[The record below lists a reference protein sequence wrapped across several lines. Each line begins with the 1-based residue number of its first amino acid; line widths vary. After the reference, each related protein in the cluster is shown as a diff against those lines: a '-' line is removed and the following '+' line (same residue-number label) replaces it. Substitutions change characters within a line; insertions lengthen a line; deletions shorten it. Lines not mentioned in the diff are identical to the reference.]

1 MDRSSTRLCWPSFR
15 NMKLILDITA
25 DSRYSFDRKRVR
37 EALAKTLIE
46 QEMFK
51 GVVKISLSVVGE
63 RKIRELEKKYFK
75 EDKVTDVLSFPLEAA
90 PTPAESGGQEGV
102 FPEDFDGINLGDIVV
117 CYPQA
122 KRQAIQWNR
131 IIDEEI
137 EFLACHGLLHLLGIH
152 HD

>member
-1 MDRSSTRLCWPSFR
+1 VTVYPVKAGYFCDLFLTY
-15 NMKLILDITA
+15 NIGMKLILDIAA
-25 DSRYSFDRKRVR
+25 DSRYQFDRKRVK
-37 EALAKTLIE
+37 EALTKVLDE
-46 QEMFK
+46 QGMAK

-63 RKIRELEKKYFK
+63 RKIRELENKYFHQ
-75 EDKVTDVLSFPLEAA
+75 DIVTDVLSFPLE
-90 PTPAESGGQEGV
+90 EGEAM
-102 FPEDFDGINLGDIVV
+102 PDDEDGLSLGDIVI

-131 IIDEEI
+131 IVDEEM

>member
-1 MDRSSTRLCWPSFR
+1 MI
-15 NMKLILDITA
+15 KLELEIVA
-25 DSRYSFDRKRVR
+25 DSRYPFDRKRVK
-37 EALAKTLIE
+37 EALLKTLME
-46 QEMFK
+46 QEIVD

-63 RKIRELEKKYFK
+63 RKIKELEKKYFG
-75 EDKVTDVLSFPLEAA
+75 ENKVTDVLSFPLE
-90 PTPAESGGQEGV
+90 EGEKM
-102 FPEDFDGINLGDIVV
+102 PEDFDGINLGDIVI

-131 IIDEEI
+131 VVDEEI

>member
-1 MDRSSTRLCWPSFR
+1 MIYRCLTTPVFIGRIWLVI
-15 NMKLILDITA
+15 KLELSITA

-37 EALAKTLIE
+37 EALAKTLKE

-51 GVVKISLSVVGE
+51 GAVKISLSVVGE

-75 EDKVTDVLSFPLEAA
+75 EDKVTDVLSFPL
-90 PTPAESGGQEGV
+90 QEGV
-102 FPEDFDGINLGDIVV
+102 EMPEDFDGINLGDIVV

>member
-1 MDRSSTRLCWPSFR
+1 MV
-15 NMKLILDITA
+15 KLDLDITA
-25 DSRYSFDRKRVR
+25 DSRYPFDRNRVR
-37 EALAKTLIE
+37 KALVKTLEE
-46 QEMFK
+46 QEIVS
-51 GVVKISLSVVGE
+51 GTVKISLSVVGE
-63 RKIRELEKKYFK
+63 RKIKELEKKYFH
-75 EDKVTDVLSFPLEAA
+75 EDRVTDVLSFPLE
-90 PTPAESGGQEGV
+90 EGEEM
-102 FPEDFDGINLGDIVV
+102 PDDFDGLNLGDIVI

>member
-1 MDRSSTRLCWPSFR
+1 MV
-15 NMKLILDITA
+15 KLNLDIAA
-25 DSRYSFDRKRVR
+25 DSRYPFDRKRVK
-37 EALAKTLIE
+37 EALVKTLVE
-46 QEMFK
+46 QGVND

-63 RKIRELEKKYFK
+63 RKIKEFEKKYFK
-75 EDKVTDVLSFPLEAA
+75 EDKVTDVLSFPLE
-90 PTPAESGGQEGV
+90 EGEEM
-102 FPEDFDGINLGDIVV
+102 PDDIDGLNLGDIVI